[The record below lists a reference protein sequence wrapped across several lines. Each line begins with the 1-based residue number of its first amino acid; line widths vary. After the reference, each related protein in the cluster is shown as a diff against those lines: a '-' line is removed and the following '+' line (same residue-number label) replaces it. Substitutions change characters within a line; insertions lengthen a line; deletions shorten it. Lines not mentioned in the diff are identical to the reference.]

1 VTALPEHTVR
11 PRIQLDAP
19 GVTARPRWSGV
30 RAILL
35 CGFLVLCLVPADFV
49 RLTATWDRVDEIT
62 LLVTAVLGALCILHD
77 RRLRVKVLLSSVG
90 LVATASLA
98 SADPG
103 RAAYFILPFLIGIGV
118 AAVVDRRGAR
128 LLLAT
133 LAGVLVLSVLV
144 DAAGGGPVTSSV
156 FGLPNQLSALTGTRA
171 RGLLGQPVP
180 AAFASVFLFAT
191 LLPAAAGIA
200 DARRRLAAIAA
211 LAGAVVV
218 TLALTGTRS
227 ALVLALVVGAVFL
240 IRYAVHRGVRFVGP
254 LLLASPALIAVGL
267 LLAVRFGSDFRSS
280 RIGDFDSLS
289 GSTSLLNRLLAT
301 EYLGRWANSGD
312 ALVILIGGG
321 PRDLQETL
329 SAYRGNYLSTIDN
342 FFVTLLWDF
351 GLLGALLM
359 LVIIVMLL
367 RKLRSTDALVV
378 GAAMG
383 GLTLIASGLAF
394 DVFYVRPMALLF
406 GLVIGVCLG
415 GAKTIAP
422 KGALT

>member
-1 VTALPEHTVR
+1 MPL
-11 PRIQLDAP
+11 RIQLHEPEAP
-19 GVTARPRWSGV
+19 ARPRWSGV

-35 CGFLVLCLVPADFV
+35 CGFFLLCIVPADFV
-49 RLTATWDRVDEIT
+49 RLTATWDRVDEIA

-77 RRLRVKVLLSSVG
+77 RRLRLKVLLSSVG

-103 RAAYFILPFLIGIGV
+103 RSAYFILPFLIGIGV

-128 LLLAT
+128 LLLST
-133 LAGVLVLSVLV
+133 LAGVLVLSVIV
-144 DAAGGGPVTSSV
+144 DAAGGGPVTSSI
-156 FGLPNQLSALTGTRA
+156 FGLPNQLSVLTGTRA

-191 LLPAAAGIA
+191 LLPAAASIA

-211 LAGAVVV
+211 LSVGVVV

-240 IRYAVHRGVRFVGP
+240 IRYAVRRGVHFIGP
-254 LLLASPALIAVGL
+254 LLLASPALIAGGI

-280 RIGDFDSLS
+280 RIGDFDSLT

-312 ALVILIGGG
+312 ALVLLIGGG

-359 LVIIVMLL
+359 LVILVMLL
-367 RKLRSTDALVV
+367 RKLRSTDAVVV

-406 GLVIGVCLG
+406 GLVMGVCLG
-415 GAKTIAP
+415 WAERIAP